1 MVLRVKESERK
12 GARLKPSSGEA
23 PVRFW
28 LSLFMKG
35 FLARTYIMADSPC
48 PRSCKEHSNRTGPKE
63 QEDRESKRTEL
74 TLYVNGT
81 GLSFFRFFISA
92 THSYVS

>member
-12 GARLKPSSGEA
+12 GARLKPSSGGA

-35 FLARTYIMADSPC
+35 FLVQSDSPC

-81 GLSFFRFFISA
+81 GLSFFRF
-92 THSYVS
+92 